1 MTTPPEKRRLK
12 HDLGEGSSSAPISR
26 PPLKKRFTGS
36 YQMQPVTPTTEKAPP
51 LIEPLSPSPP
61 PAPPIDINN
70 LHQYTKAE
78 LLQRMRLEK
87 DKLSQYEKRYDALEE
102 RYLDKEIQQSL
113 LRIDWSLIQS
123 EITFM
128 TQLLVTV
135 EATQPPAVP
144 TRQSSLEQQKE
155 WNDANQ
161 MAIKQLC
168 TKVLTRLQTWSQ
180 QVELI
185 EHNFRSQHDV
195 MQQRLIVSDWLQ
207 NEIQDLQT
215 SYKRGQHV
223 LSDLQKNLESLLEQ
237 TDLLKGNVAIVKTE
251 LDAAKARL
259 EASVDELNAVCK
271 RQDRAKYQQETKP
284 KQATEDIAPVQKKK
298 KKVVPITPDHPQTT
312 LEEHQ
317 LILSAREKELDQLK
331 RDRQLLLREEERL
344 LSMFSLTEDRL
355 AETEYVK
362 TLKLSIEHYRDRCYH
377 LDQRRIE
384 IERETDRITLARQQL
399 VEQMKSEKIAQ
410 SMAMEGE
417 MRRLENDLARIR
429 GQRDHFQL
437 MVEEQ
442 KTKESREREA
452 QDKMVAFAHQGKQR
466 VIALMGRIERLKQ
479 AQTMAGPLA
488 TEFEQFQQ
496 LKEKTEHTRLLL
508 LSLEMMERKER
519 PQEAEVASLKQYL
532 DNWKHH
538 PSILAYDQLLLESQ
552 QLSLMIEFFESN
564 ESHLLESIDHVASIY
579 NKLEEQ
585 QKKVFDIAHKR
596 DQAAKLQAEKMK
608 YAQTFSQLTSDKEK
622 LTITV
627 QKLRA
632 TKEARQEVIKQL
644 TEKEKAL
651 EQQVI
656 EKEETICKLR
666 RTIEEDKTDLED
678 INHLCEDYRISI
690 EQNELMVTELQKMLK
705 EKQKA
710 LEEENK
716 LQQQTEESL
725 EKLKRK
731 WDKIAQGENP
741 AEQQLIDECEELRA
755 LLKCSTCRQRFR
767 THILIRCM
775 HTFCKHCIDAR
786 LETRQ
791 RRCPTCSE
799 PFGANDVKNFYL

>member
-1 MTTPPEKRRLK
+1 MTTPPEKRKLK
-12 HDLGEGSSSAPISR
+12 HNLAESTPSSSSSSSIPISR

-36 YQMQPVTPTTEKAPP
+36 YQIQPVTPTTEKAPI
-51 LIEPLSPSPP
+51 LTMEETPLSPSPP
-61 PAPPIDINN
+61 PVDTHH
-70 LHQYTKAE
+70 LQQYTKAE
-78 LLQRMRLEK
+78 LLQRMRSEK
-87 DKLSQYEKRYDALEE
+87 DKLSQYEKRHETMEE

-128 TQLLVTV
+128 TKLLVTV
-135 EATQPPAVP
+135 ETAQPPAVP
-144 TRQSSLEQQKE
+144 SRTLSLEQQKE

-185 EHNFRSQHDV
+185 EHNFRSQHDK
-195 MQQRLIVSDWLQ
+195 MQQRLIVSDWLKD
-207 NEIQDLQT
+207 EIQDLQT

-223 LSDLQKNLESLLEQ
+223 LSDLQKSLDSLLDQ
-237 TDLLKGNVAIVKTE
+237 TDLVKSNVTIAKTE
-251 LDAAKARL
+251 LDAAKVRL
-259 EASVDELNAVCK
+259 EACVDELNAACK
-271 RQDRAKYQQETKP
+271 RRDRIKPTQELP
-284 KQATEDIAPVQKKK
+284 KEDTTQKKK
-298 KKVVPITPDHPQTT
+298 KEIVVPTLPDTKMDEHP
-312 LEEHQ
+312 
-317 LILSAREKELDQLK
+317 LILSAREKEFEMLK

-355 AETEYVK
+355 SETEYVK

-384 IERETDRITLARQQL
+384 IERETDRITAARQQL

-417 MRRLENDLARIR
+417 MKRLENDLARIR

-437 MVEEQ
+437 LVEEQ
-442 KTKESREREA
+442 KTKEHREKEA
-452 QDKMVAFAHQGKQR
+452 QDKMVTFAHQGKQR
-466 VIALMGRIERLKQ
+466 VIALMSRIEKLKQ
-479 AQTMAGPLA
+479 ESSMPLA
-488 TEFEQFQQ
+488 KEFEDFKQ
-496 LKEKTEHTRLLL
+496 LKEKTSHVRLLL
-508 LSLEMMERKER
+508 SSLEMMEKRER
-519 PQEAEVASLKQYL
+519 PKEEDVAYLRQYL
-532 DNWKHH
+532 DNWKQQ
-538 PSILAYDQLLLESQ
+538 PSIEAYDQLLLESQ
-552 QLSLMIEFFESN
+552 QLSLMIEFLESN

-596 DQAAKLQAEKMK
+596 DQATKLQAEKMK

-622 LTITV
+622 LTMTV

-644 TEKEKAL
+644 MEKEKAL
-651 EQQVI
+651 EHQVND
-656 EKEETICKLR
+656 KEETICKLR

-690 EQNELMVTELQKMLK
+690 EQNDKMVNELQKMLK

-710 LEEENK
+710 LDEESK
-716 LQQQTEESL
+716 LQQQTEESH

-731 WDKIAQGENP
+731 WDKISQGENP